1 MTRIAEIAEKQW
13 GLVTRRQ
20 LALAGVPQTTVE
32 RLTAPQS
39 TLERVAHGVYHLEG
53 APTPD
58 HLELPAAW
66 LQLAPEV
73 QAWKRKAAEGVVSH
87 RSAAALYGLGHLPA
101 DQHEFTVQHRKQTK
115 RSDVRLHRRRLD
127 DREWIQLR
135 GMPVTRPARMA
146 SDLLY
151 DHEDPAA
158 VAQIVADAIRP
169 VFDYPGTFA
178 QSLSPH
184 SGRFGLRRNDG
195 LALLQWLL
203 DLVGDKETPQWMRA
217 SARIDDAS
225 ERRPG
230 TRRLAA
236 AAWVAGMTERRS
248 SYASPVAFRRALTGK
263 LKTIELEATLL
274 LVA

>member
-1 MTRIAEIAEKQW
+1 MARIAEIAEEQW

-58 HLELPAAW
+58 HLELRAAW

-87 RSAAALYGLGHLPA
+87 RSAAALYGIGHLPA

-135 GMPVTRPARMA
+135 GLPVTRPARIA

-158 VAQIVADAIRP
+158 VAADRRGRHSSCLRLPRDIRPESLAAFRAIRAP
-169 VFDYPGTFA
+169 AKRRTGTA
-178 QSLSPH
+178 SVAARP
-184 SGRFGLRRNDG
+184 RR
-195 LALLQWLL
+195 
-203 DLVGDKETPQWMRA
+203 
-217 SARIDDAS
+217 
-225 ERRPG
+225 
-230 TRRLAA
+230 
-236 AAWVAGMTERRS
+236 
-248 SYASPVAFRRALTGK
+248 
-263 LKTIELEATLL
+263 
-274 LVA
+274 

>member
-1 MTRIAEIAEKQW
+1 M
-13 GLVTRRQ
+13 
-20 LALAGVPQTTVE
+20 
-32 RLTAPQS
+32 
-39 TLERVAHGVYHLEG
+39 
-53 APTPD
+53 
-58 HLELPAAW
+58 
-66 LQLAPEV
+66 

-135 GMPVTRPARMA
+135 GLPVTRPARIA

-203 DLVGDKETPQWMRA
+203 DLVGDKETPQWMTQARESMMRRNADQAPAA
-217 SARIDDAS
+217 SLP
-225 ERRPG
+225 RPG
-230 TRRLAA
+230 
-236 AAWVAGMTERRS
+236 
-248 SYASPVAFRRALTGK
+248 SPA
-263 LKTIELEATLL
+263 
-274 LVA
+274 